1 MVRNPEQLGLTP
13 DGDPLAQ
20 SPAPLLGGPPAA
32 LKSWTLAEAWTTPS
46 FWLLGFSL
54 LVMFLTIPV
63 PFVHI
68 VAFAQ
73 DLGISHTNGALAVSV
88 MGVSAL
94 AGNLCLGPLSDR
106 IGRRSGMAVS
116 LSVHIVAYLF
126 FYSAQGL
133 GVLYAGAAAFGFL
146 LRRPDNAAAGLGRRL
161 LRPVARRIHYR
172 VSLCLGPGCWGPGG
186 R

>member
-1 MVRNPEQLGLTP
+1 
-13 DGDPLAQ
+13 
-20 SPAPLLGGPPAA
+20 
-32 LKSWTLAEAWTTPS
+32 
-46 FWLLGFSL
+46 
-54 LVMFLTIPV
+54 MFLTIPV

-88 MGVSAL
+88 MGISAL

-106 IGRRSGMAVS
+106 LGRRSGMAVS

-133 GVLYAGAAAFGFL
+133 GVLYAGAAAFGFFYGGLTTL
-146 LRRPDNAAAGLGRRL
+146 LPALVGDFFGRLHAGSITGFLFAWAGVLG
-161 LRPVARRIHYR
+161 A
-172 VSLCLGPGCWGPGG
+172 WGPMIAGYVRDVSGSYQPAFLYGAMAGG
-186 R
+186 LALVLLLLTPRPAVSRYEM